1 MDRNSSSSTNKGS
14 NIEKSTGAI
23 EIEKSKIFILIYN

>member
-1 MDRNSSSSTNKGS
+1 MDRNSSTSKNA

-23 EIEKSKIFILIYN
+23 EIEKSKKYF